1 MRKHIRANHK
11 KEALRTVDVKKRIS
25 RQFAY
30 YCICPQ
36 DNCKFVNTCEET
48 VLNHAICEHKI
59 KKNHPEIQKM
69 LQPFTAQLSGS
80 TESTSVSSSK
90 VVTAVSPLVG
100 FECLYCSTSY
110 ATEEMDLM
118 KKHIKEQH
126 PSEEV
131 IFRDC
136 VARKLRKSSR
146 IYMCER
152 DNCDFYNSEQKELE
166 LHKLAHERA
175 HIFECSKCQW
185 FTTTTDS
192 VQTHM
197 ETVHSSEQVTTID
210 MSLDL
215 DKHGQV
221 IKRVG
226 GMIIKQEKQAVED
239 SETEPV
245 YSEKEAP
252 VLDDIVVKQEPLDS

>member
-1 MRKHIRANHK
+1 M
-11 KEALRTVDVKKRIS
+11 
-25 RQFAY
+25 
-30 YCICPQ
+30 P
-36 DNCKFVNTCEET
+36 
-48 VLNHAICEHKI
+48 
-59 KKNHPEIQKM
+59 
-69 LQPFTAQLSGS
+69 
-80 TESTSVSSSK
+80 
-90 VVTAVSPLVG
+90 AVSPLVG

-110 ATEEMDLM
+110 VTEEMGLM
-118 KKHIKEQH
+118 KNHIKEQH

-131 IFRDC
+131 VFRDC

-166 LHKLAHERA
+166 LHKLAHEKA

-197 ETVHSSEQVTTID
+197 ETVHCGEEVTTID

-239 SETEPV
+239 PDTEPV